1 MIRLKND
8 RLLRSIWRQ
17 PVDTTPIWLMRQ
29 AGRYLPEY
37 RQLREQAGSFMALC
51 KTPELAC
58 EVTLQPLR
66 RFDLDAA
73 ILFSDILTI
82 PDAMGLGL
90 EFHEGEG
97 PHFQKPIRGLKE
109 VQKIVIPQPKEQL
122 AYVLEAIRLIQRG
135 LDGKVPLIGF
145 CGSPWTLAAYMV
157 EGKGKTPMSIIKA
170 AVKNNEAWLHGL
182 LDKLAQAVCL
192 HLNAQIEAGVQAV
205 MIFDTWGSILD
216 REAYKAFSLS
226 YLKQIVANLH
236 REYAGSRIPSILYTR
251 GEQIDLMAES
261 GCEVLSVDW
270 QVNLGQARQALGQ
283 KVVLQGNM
291 DPELLHQNPALI
303 QQKVAQILG
312 EYGKGPGHIFNLGQ
326 GMVPTIPPENV
337 AILVDTVH
345 ELGKGYQQAT

>member
-1 MIRLKND
+1 MIKLKND
-8 RLLRSIWRQ
+8 RLLRAIWRQ

-66 RFDLDAA
+66 RFNLDAA

-97 PHFQKPIRGLKE
+97 PYFQKPIRGLKE
-109 VQKIVIPQPKEQL
+109 VQKIEIPQPKEQL

-170 AVKNNEAWLHGL
+170 AVKNNEAWLHLL

-205 MIFDTWGSILD
+205 MIFDTWGSILESED
-216 REAYKAFSLS
+216 YQAFSLS

-251 GEQIDLMAES
+251 GERIKLMAES

-291 DPELLHQNPALI
+291 DPDLLHQTPTFI

-312 EYGKGPGHIFNLGQ
+312 EYGKGSGHIFNLGQ

-345 ELGKGYQQAT
+345 ELGEDYQKAI